1 MKSIFTIVT
10 ILIVA
15 LLLSCGGGGPEVYR
29 IGAVISLSGASAAYG
44 LNVKNGLL
52 LAMTEINAKGGIRQR
67 PMDLLIED
75 DGSDEQK
82 AVEKAGELAKNGVPL
97 IIGGITSSVTL
108 AMVPVCQKNKV
119 ILLSPTASSPKL
131 STAGDYFFRNYPSD
145 TLEGRVMA
153 EYAIRRLK
161 IRNVAILS
169 IDNEYGKGVTD
180 VFKQRFTGLA
190 GTILSEKYYA
200 AGTSDFVAIIK
211 EIKTMAPDAI
221 YMPGYYTEISG
232 ILKEV
237 KAQGVKSKL
246 MSVEG
251 AAQPQI
257 IEIAGDAAEGL
268 VYPQP
273 PYDPE
278 SDDWDTKH
286 FVATY
291 KAKYPTAPDIDA
303 AFAYDALRIVAK
315 AIEGCVNY
323 PADLRARLS
332 DTSFKGITGDIAFDP
347 NGDVNIEPKMF
358 QIKDGKFTPIE

>member
-1 MKSIFTIVT
+1 MKSILTIVSV
-10 ILIVA
+10 LFV
-15 LLLSCGGGGPEVYR
+15 LLLYGCGGGAPEVYR
-29 IGAVISLSGASAAYG
+29 IGAVISLTGPSAAYG
-44 LNVKNGLL
+44 QNVKNGLL
-52 LAMTEINAKGGIRQR
+52 LAMSEINEKGGIRQK
-67 PMDLLIED
+67 PVDLLIED
-75 DGSDEQK
+75 DGSNEQK
-82 AVEKAGELAKNGVPL
+82 AVEKATELAKGGVPL

-108 AMVPVCQKNKV
+108 AMVPVCESHKV

-145 TLEGRVMA
+145 TLEGSVMA

-161 IRNVAILS
+161 IRKVAILS

-180 VFKQRFTGLA
+180 VFKRRFTELA
-190 GTILSEKYYA
+190 GTVLSEKYYA
-200 AGTSDFVAIIK
+200 EGTSDFVAYVK
-211 EIKTMAPDAI
+211 EIKTMTPDAI

-237 KAQGVKSKL
+237 KTQGVKSKL

-278 SDDWDTKH
+278 SNDWDTKH

-303 AFAYDALRIVAK
+303 AFAYDAMRIVAK
-315 AIEGCVNY
+315 AVESCTNY
-323 PADLRARLS
+323 PVDLRSRLA
-332 DTSFKGITGDIAFDP
+332 DTSFKGITGDIAFDS

>member
-1 MKSIFTIVT
+1 MKSIFTVVSA
-10 ILIVA
+10 LIVV
-15 LLLSCGGGGPEVYR
+15 LLLGCGGGGPEVYR

-44 LNVKNGLL
+44 MNVKNGLL
-52 LAMTEINAKGGIRQR
+52 LAMAEINEKGGIRQK

-75 DGSDEQK
+75 DGSSEEK
-82 AVEKAGELAKNGVPL
+82 AVEKATELAKGGVPL

-108 AMVPVCQKNKV
+108 AMVPVCEKNKV

-145 TLEGRVMA
+145 SLEGRVMA
-153 EYAIRRLK
+153 EYAVRRLK

-180 VFKQRFTGLA
+180 VFKKRFTELA
-190 GTILSEKYYA
+190 GTVLSEKYYA
-200 AGTSDFVAIIK
+200 EGTADFAATVK
-211 EIKTMAPDAI
+211 ELKSMNPDAI
-221 YMPGYYTEISG
+221 YMPGYYTEISS
-232 ILKEV
+232 IMKEV
-237 KAQGVKSKL
+237 KTQGVKSKL

-257 IEIAGDAAEGL
+257 VEIAGDAAEGL

-278 SDDWDTKH
+278 SSDWDTKH
-286 FVATY
+286 FVSTY

-315 AIEGCVNY
+315 AIEASANY
-323 PADLRARLS
+323 PVDLRARLS
-332 DTSFKGITGDIAFDP
+332 DTSFKGITGDIAFDA

-358 QIKDGKFTPIE
+358 EIKAGKFVPIQ

>member
-1 MKSIFTIVT
+1 MKAVFAIVSVV
-10 ILIVA
+10 IV
-15 LLLSCGGGGPEVYR
+15 LFLFSCGGGAPEVYR
-29 IGAVISLSGASAAYG
+29 IGAVISMTGSSAAYG
-44 LNVKNGLL
+44 LNVKNGLM
-52 LAMTEINAKGGIRQR
+52 LAMSEINEKGGIKQK
-67 PMDLLIED
+67 PMDLLFED
-75 DGSDEQK
+75 DGSSEK
-82 AVEKAGELAKNGVPL
+82 TAVDKTNELVKNGIPL

-108 AMVPVCQKNKV
+108 AIAPICEKNKV

-131 STAGDYFFRNYPSD
+131 STAGEYIFRNYPSD

-180 VFKQRFTGLA
+180 VFKQRFVELA
-190 GTILSEKYYA
+190 GAVVSEKYYA
-200 AGTSDFVAIIK
+200 EGTADFAPLVK
-211 EIKTMAPDAI
+211 EIKTLAPDAI
-221 YMPGYYTEISG
+221 YLPGYYTEISG
-232 ILKEV
+232 ILKEA

-273 PYDPE
+273 PYDPA

-286 FVATY
+286 FVSTY

-303 AFAYDALRIVAK
+303 AFAYDALRIVAR
-315 AIEGCVNY
+315 AIETSQNY
-323 PADLRARLS
+323 PADLRGRLA
-332 DTSFKGITGDIAFDP
+332 DTSFKGITGDIAFDA

-358 QIKDGKFTPIE
+358 QIKDGKFTPIQ